1 MTGAYQWLKD
11 MDPEIKK
18 MIAFLCAG
26 FFLLGMS
33 CGIGFVTFL
42 SFY

>member
-11 MDPEIKK
+11 MDPETKNK
-18 MIAFLCAG
+18 LAFLFAG

-33 CGIGFVTFL
+33 CGIGFITLL
-42 SFY
+42 SVL